1 MDELYIGIDLGTG
14 SVRSYVFDKSGN
26 VISYDTKE
34 LEIKRPSLYEA
45 EQDPEEIIHKFKEAL
60 INSVRKL
67 SEDRKENIRGISISS
82 QLHGMTAVD
91 RDGKPLIPLIIWM
104 DRRSKDIIGLIEK
117 KMDGETIYSKTGC
130 RLNTMYPLAK
140 IFWMK
145 EKKPEL
151 FKRVDKFFVSAKDYV
166 IYKIFDEFSTDY
178 SVASGSS
185 ILNIK
190 ELGWDGEILSLLD
203 LDEEKLPKLRSC
215 YDYLDSLPENIGEQ
229 LALRE
234 EVPVYFGASDASLS
248 NVGLGALM
256 GKIAV
261 NVGTSGAI
269 RTVSDKPLLDEFGR
283 TFCYLLDENNWLV
296 GGAINSAG
304 LSLKWFKE
312 NFGYP
317 TIFTEERK
325 TLYGLI
331 SKEAES
337 AKPASVIFLPYLSG
351 ERCPIWDPLARGV
364 VFGLDLTTS
373 RGEIARSVMEGVAF
387 ALRSIMSVIEENGL
401 KVEEVRIGGGGSRSE
416 LWCQIH
422 ADVLNK
428 RVVKTEVEEASS
440 LGAAIF
446 ASVSSGDFKN
456 VEEAVDN
463 MVRVG
468 REYSP
473 REEFTKIYDLA
484 FQIYLKL
491 YDRLK
496 DLFPDFSKISDR
508 TPY

>member
-1 MDELYIGIDLGTG
+1 MDELYVGIDIGTG

-45 EQDPEEIIHKFKEAL
+45 EQDPEEIIRKFKEAL

-67 SEDRKENIRGISISS
+67 SEDRKENVRGISISS
-82 QLHGMTAVD
+82 QLHGMTAID
-91 RDGKPLIPLIIWM
+91 GNGKPLVPLIIWM
-104 DRRSKDIIGLIEK
+104 DRRSKDIISLVEE
-117 KMDGETIYSKTGC
+117 KMDDETIYSKTGC

-140 IFWMK
+140 IFWMR

-151 FKRVDKFFVSAKDYV
+151 FKRVDKFFVSAKDYIV
-166 IYKIFDEFSTDY
+166 YKMFDEFSTDY

-185 ILNIK
+185 LLNVK
-190 ELGWDGEILSLLD
+190 ELSWDGEILSLLE
-203 LDEEKLPKLRSC
+203 LDEEKLPELRSC
-215 YDYLDSLPENIGEQ
+215 YGYLGPLPKNICEQ
-229 LALRE
+229 IGIKG

-256 GKIAV
+256 GKVAV

-269 RTVSDKPLLDEFGR
+269 RTVSDKPLLDGFGR
-283 TFCYLLDENNWLV
+283 TFCYLLDEKNWLV

-317 TIFTEERK
+317 TIFTEERR

-337 AKPASVIFLPYLSG
+337 AKPVSVIFLPYLSG

-364 VFGLDLTTS
+364 IFGLDLTTS

-401 KVEEVRIGGGGSRSE
+401 KLEEVRIGGGGSRSE

-428 RVVKTEVEEASS
+428 KVVKTKVEEASS

-446 ASVSSGDFKN
+446 ASVSSGDFRDLK
-456 VEEAVDN
+456 EAIDN
-463 MVRVG
+463 MVKVG
-468 REYSP
+468 EEYLP
-473 REEFTKIYDLA
+473 RDEFTRIYDLA
-484 FQIYLKL
+484 FPIYLKL

-496 DLFPDFSKISDR
+496 DLFSEFSKVSDR
-508 TPY
+508 TR